1 MLVSMKDIRFNKR
14 GKVSFLT
21 FKNLL
26 LTLFYGQN
34 NDDMLKWVSE
44 RSSFLFYRSEFR
56 MVKAERR
63 N

>member
-1 MLVSMKDIRFNKR
+1 MKDIRFNKR

-26 LTLFYGQN
+26 LSLFYGQN

-44 RSSFLFYRSEFR
+44 RSSFLFYGSEFR